1 METSRASVRRVLV
14 AGMIVALTLVASVGV
29 GVPAHAADELQSRV
43 SGQGV
48 TIGQP
53 DPNTVV
59 SRDGK
64 QTWQPA
70 YVVGVSGSHPFD
82 SWFPQ
87 AGVSWDA
94 NWINCQ
100 PSFTACLDESVWYR
114 TFIVL
119 PDRPD
124 LSLSFRVVADNA
136 ATPYINGVQAGPRFE
151 AYGNVNVDPAL
162 LHPGVNTF
170 DMYFED
176 WGGLTGFRWELF
188 GTLDATVNPDANH
201 DGTPD
206 EPTNTPPTVAVT
218 GVSDAATYEL
228 GDVPAPGCAADDA
241 EDGASSPV
249 PSVSDLTGPLAAFGV
264 GTETVTCDITD
275 AGGLAASASA
285 TYTIVDTG
293 APTLAGAP
301 TTAPNDAG
309 WYAGPVTIRWQAA
322 DDGVGIDAA
331 AVPADT
337 VLSADGTGQTAS
349 ATVADRAGNQA
360 SATSTP
366 PVNIDA
372 TAPVVAFA
380 GATSYTVD
388 QTVAITC
395 TATDGLS
402 GIATTTCADVTG
414 AAADFAP
421 ATTRTASATD
431 VAGNATSA
439 STTFTVTA
447 TPDALCRL
455 ATRYRGGA
463 LGNSLCAKLRAAAAS
478 DGRGQVTARDNQLA
492 SFRREVAAQRG
503 KALTAAEADTLL
515 RWSSRLF

>member
-1 METSRASVRRVLV
+1 MGTRKASVRRAFVAALVVASTLV
-14 AGMIVALTLVASVGV
+14 AGAGGA
-29 GVPAHAADELQSRV
+29 AHATDHLQSRV

-48 TIGQP
+48 TIGQA

-70 YVVGVSGSHPFD
+70 YVVGISGSHPFD
-82 SWFPQ
+82 NWFPQ

-100 PSFTACLDESVWYR
+100 PNFTACLNESVWYR

-151 AYGNVNVDPAL
+151 AYGNVSVDASL

-188 GTLDATVNPDANH
+188 GTLDASVNPDADQ
-201 DGTPD
+201 DGEPD
-206 EPTNTPPTVAVT
+206 EPTNTPPTVTVT
-218 GVSDAATYEL
+218 GVDDGATYEI
-228 GDVPAPGCAADDA
+228 GAVPAPACAADDA
-241 EDGASSPV
+241 EDGATAPA
-249 PSVSDLTGPLAAFGV
+249 PSVSALSGPLAPFGLGV
-264 GTETVTCDITD
+264 QTATCDVTD
-275 AGGLAASASA
+275 EGGLSATASA
-285 TYTIVDTG
+285 TYSIVDTVD
-293 APTLAGAP
+293 PTLAGAP
-301 TTAPNDAG
+301 TTSPNGAG
-309 WYAGPVTIRWQAA
+309 WYAGPVTIRWVGTDA
-322 DDGVGIDAA
+322 GSGIDASA
-331 AVPADT
+331 LPADDL
-337 VLSADGTGQTAS
+337 LSADGTSQTAS
-349 ATVADRAGNQA
+349 ATVADRAGNVA
-360 SATSTP
+360 SATSAP

-372 TAPVVAFA
+372 TDPTVTFG
-380 GATSYTVD
+380 GATSYLVD

-395 TATDGLS
+395 TASDALS
-402 GIATTTCADVTG
+402 GVASTTCADVTG
-414 AAADFAP
+414 AAADFGSGAS
-421 ATTRTASATD
+421 TRTASATD
-431 VAGNATSA
+431 VAGNTASA
-439 STTFTVTA
+439 SVTFTVTA

-455 ATRYRGGA
+455 ATRYSGGA

-478 DGRGQVTARDNQLA
+478 NARGHATARDNQLA
-492 SFRREVAAQRG
+492 SFRREVGAQTG
-503 KALTAAEADTLL
+503 KALTSAEAASLL
-515 RWSSRLF
+515 RWSSNLF